1 MNLDDL
7 IPIISAAIAIAAF
20 IIGRISASRS
30 DGKQDGAMLTDIG
43 YLKKSSDEI
52 LRKLEAQDHKYNEL
66 AEKLVAVDESA
77 KQAHKRISELRE
89 EMHKGVQNG

>member
-1 MNLDDL
+1 MSLDDL

-20 IIGRISASRS
+20 IIGRVSASRS

-43 YLKKSSDEI
+43 YLKKGNDEI

-66 AEKLVAVDESA
+66 SERLVAVDESA
-77 KQAHKRISELRE
+77 KQAHKRITELRE
-89 EMHKGVQNG
+89 EMHKGAQNG